1 MELTKDADKMICCIY
16 KSYLQRRKDG
26 LSKAV
31 SRRFEDSF
39 FSSEE
44 HLSTWVHEDITET
57 RLELGR
63 SGLIKNYIG
72 GDFMLTD
79 SGIIYMESRFK
90 NNLIAVTDFISKLL
104 PFCVLIEIVINSS
117 TEFMCYPSLCLH
129 FVYFLAKKNTFNC
142 FSVILRQSDLDFV
155 SRNSLPGFI
164 HTKC

>member
-26 LSKAV
+26 FSKAV

-104 PFCVLIEIVINSS
+104 PW
-117 TEFMCYPSLCLH
+117 
-129 FVYFLAKKNTFNC
+129 
-142 FSVILRQSDLDFV
+142 
-155 SRNSLPGFI
+155 
-164 HTKC
+164 